1 MLWIE
6 DKRGWKVH
14 LSRAKAETLQ
24 LYGIIQTP
32 CVCDTDSHCKLA
44 MTHRIKSLMTLWA
57 GYLTFLPSYDNKDKL
72 SIKVIQKP
80 RTYGE
85 SSGGLVRR
93 RRDWEVIRRSYK
105 RVIRLESLWLAHRVC
120 TLQPLVPKWKNPLNI
135 NDWEAE
141 MGTVYVLE
149 AGACYLLR
157 GLPRWIVTCNVE
169 NKKML

>member
-6 DKRGWKVH
+6 DKRGWKLH

-24 LYGIIQTP
+24 LYGIIQMP
-32 CVCDTDSHCKLA
+32 CVCDTDSHCELA

-120 TLQPLVPKWKNPLNI
+120 TLQPLVSGKIHWILMTEKQKWGQSMFWKL
-135 NDWEAE
+135 
-141 MGTVYVLE
+141 VH
-149 AGACYLLR
+149 
-157 GLPRWIVTCNVE
+157 VTCLGVFQGE
-169 NKKML
+169 